1 MFLFYPA
8 MFGITM
14 AITFPGF
21 TINSIQLFGE
31 EENLKMENLKIP
43 NWSFDNKLIYLMLA
57 GMGGKLMRISFYLN
71 QQNALP
77 YSSNPIQY
85 STCQPHHNREYF
97 KLILY

>member
-14 AITFPGF
+14 AVTFPGF
-21 TINSIQLFGE
+21 TINSIWLFGE

-57 GMGGKLMRISFYLN
+57 GMGGKLMRISFYLR
-71 QQNALP
+71 QISRMFCLIAVILFG
-77 YSSNPIQY
+77 IQLV
-85 STCQPHHNREYF
+85 SHITIGN
-97 KLILY
+97 ILN